1 MNGEF
6 KPFTFRS
13 PRIVFKRN
21 AWKELPKICEEYGKQ
36 GMLVTG
42 STVMAKSGVYPALME
57 AFKAQ
62 MIEVREIVRQGREPT
77 VREVDALASAARTE
91 KVDWILGIGGG
102 SALDLAK
109 AAAGLARN
117 EGSAAVYQEGK
128 DLVNEGIPFIA
139 VPTTA
144 GTGSEATNN
153 AVLINEERRVKL
165 SIRGD
170 RMLARVA
177 LLDPVLTRSMT
188 PQVTAHTGLDALTQ
202 AIEAYVSKA
211 SNPMTDL
218 LAERAIEAIWESL
231 YNAFTNGNDLN
242 AREQMLYGSL
252 LSALS
257 FSNAKL
263 GAVHGFAH
271 PIGALHSIPHGLVCG
286 VLLPHVMRFNLA
298 GNIHDVTRKYGWI
311 GRRMIGKSGRES
323 LSDLELANSAIKGI
337 FDMLESMRLP
347 TRLAG
352 LGLKM
357 ADFPAIVEE
366 TKGSSL
372 QNNPRETSKELLEKI
387 LKDSL

>member
-1 MNGEF
+1 MDGEF

-21 AWKELPKICEEYGKQ
+21 AWKDLPRICGEFGKQ

-42 STVMAKSGVYPALME
+42 TTVMAKSGVYPALMGDL
-57 AFKAQ
+57 KAQ
-62 MIEVREIVRQGREPT
+62 GMVVREIVREGREPT
-77 VREVDALASAARTE
+77 VREVDSIASAARAE
-91 KVDWILGIGGG
+91 CVDWILGIGGG

-117 EGSAAVYQEGK
+117 EGSAGVYQEGK
-128 DLVNEGIPFIA
+128 DLAKEGIPFVA

-144 GTGSEATNN
+144 GTGSEITNN
-153 AVLINEERRVKL
+153 AVLINEQRRVKL

-170 RMLARVA
+170 KMLARAAV
-177 LLDPVLTRSMT
+177 LDPVLTRSMN
-188 PQVTAHTGLDALTQ
+188 PQVTSHTGLDALTQ

-211 SNPMTDL
+211 ANPLSDL
-218 LAERAIEAIWESL
+218 LAEKAIEAIWGSL
-231 YNAFTNGNDLN
+231 YGAFTNGNDLN

-252 LSALS
+252 LSALA

-271 PIGALHSIPHGLVCG
+271 PIGALHDIPHGLVCG
-286 VLLPHVMRFNLA
+286 ALLPHVMRFNLA
-298 GNIHDVTRKYGWI
+298 GNIHEVTRKYGWI
-311 GRRMIGKSGRES
+311 GRKMIGKGARES
-323 LSDLELANSAIKGI
+323 LSDADLASTAINSII
-337 FDMLESMRLP
+337 DLLESMRLP

-352 LGLKM
+352 LGLKP
-357 ADFPAIVEE
+357 ADIPAIVEQ

-372 QNNPRETSKELLEKI
+372 QNNPRETSKDSLEK
-387 LKDSL
+387 LLRDSL

>member
-1 MNGEF
+1 MDGEF

-21 AWKELPKICEEYGKQ
+21 AWKDLPRICEEYGKH
-36 GMLVTG
+36 GMIVTG
-42 STVMAKSGVYPALME
+42 STVMSKSGVYPALMD

-62 MIEVREIVRQGREPT
+62 KIVVREIIREGREPT
-77 VREVDALASAARTE
+77 VREVDTLANTARTE

-102 SALDLAK
+102 SSLDLAK

-117 EGSAAVYQEGK
+117 DGSAAVYQEGK
-128 DLVNEGIPFIA
+128 DLPSEGIPFIA

-144 GTGSEATNN
+144 GTGSDITNN
-153 AVLINEERRVKL
+153 AVLINEQKHVKL

-170 RMLARVA
+170 KMLARVA
-177 LLDPVLTRSMT
+177 VLDPVLSRSMT
-188 PQVTAHTGLDALTQ
+188 PQVTAYTGLDALTQ

-211 SNPMTDL
+211 CNPMSDL
-218 LAERAIEAIWESL
+218 LAERAIEAIWGSL
-231 YNAFTNGNDLN
+231 YKAFTNGNDLN

-252 LSALS
+252 LSALA

-271 PIGALHSIPHGLVCG
+271 PIGALHAIPHGLICG

-311 GRRMIGKSGRES
+311 GRKMIGKSTRES
-323 LSDLELANSAIKGI
+323 LTDAELANAAIKSI
-337 FDMLESMRLP
+337 IDLLDSIHIP

-352 LGLKM
+352 LGLKVE
-357 ADFPAIVEE
+357 DFPAILND

-372 QNNPRETSKELLEKI
+372 QNNPRETNRELLENV
-387 LKDSL
+387 LKESL